1 MECQKVMKE
10 CRSWLASSDRFLT
23 SLNQDYSEYID
34 IIAPITYSVEQVR
47 ILFRYP
53 E

>member
-1 MECQKVMKE
+1 MECQKIMKE

-23 SLNQDYSEYID
+23 SLNQDYPEYID

-47 ILFRYP
+47 TSIEYLS
-53 E
+53 